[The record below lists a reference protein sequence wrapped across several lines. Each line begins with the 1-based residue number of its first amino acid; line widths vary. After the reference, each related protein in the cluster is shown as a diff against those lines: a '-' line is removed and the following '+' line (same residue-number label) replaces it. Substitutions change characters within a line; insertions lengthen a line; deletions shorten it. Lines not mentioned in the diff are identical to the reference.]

1 MKSHIVMCF
10 VFKIVIIQFLILS
23 CLLLFRQRFSSSHQK
38 MLSFWYPGYPEVFLA
53 CGGNL
58 PCRPKA
64 EATSGGTTRKKTLFA
79 RGTMN
84 EDMTE
89 TGNRARKVS
98 GMRESFCFQWI
109 AGPSFPWLFPLGF
122 TLNEF
127 FGETFSLAWFLLVS
141 CPPPRPHHFSNSPS
155 LIKIIGANNVRKNFN
170 VVCLWYPTLW
180 QLIWKGRSCILLL
193 HQI

>member
-1 MKSHIVMCF
+1 MCF

-23 CLLLFRQRFSSSHQK
+23 CLLLFRQTFSFSHQK
-38 MLSFWYPGYPEVFLA
+38 MYSLWYPGYPEVFLA

-64 EATSGGTTRKKTLFA
+64 EATSGEAARKKLFLRVA
-79 RGTMN
+79 LWMKTWQKP
-84 EDMTE
+84 E
-89 TGNRARKVS
+89 TAQEKSLVN
-98 GMRESFCFQWI
+98 RESFWFQWNS
-109 AGPSFPWLFPLGF
+109 GPVLSMIFPFGF
-122 TLNEF
+122 HFEWI
-127 FGETFSLAWFLLVS
+127 FGGTFSLAWFFLVS